1 MATTE
6 KTIEVAPGGELDR
19 LLAEANGAVL
29 ILIRDGVRYRL
40 HRDEPAGEAATDD
53 PWADYD
59 PERLIA
65 GVRAVAGSINEA
77 EAERLKAYIYAG
89 REESSRPAEG
99 PCDT

>member
-6 KTIEVAPGGELDR
+6 KTINVEPGGELDR
-19 LLAEANGAVL
+19 LLAEANGAAL
-29 ILIRDGVRYRL
+29 ILVRNGVRYRL
-40 HRDEPAGEAATDD
+40 HREESAAEANEDD

-65 GVRAVAGSINEA
+65 GVRAVAGSMSEA

-89 REESSRPAEG
+89 REEGSRPADG